1 MLIQTYPPPDYAA
14 VMYTDHNIG
23 MVLDTLEASGA
34 KEETVVAIM
43 GVSNLSRRLSAP
55 SQPAHRL
62 SMDAGPWLQSGR
74 AEPVVQDDCE
84 CWTIV

>member
-1 MLIQTYPPPDYAA
+1 
-14 VMYTDHNIG
+14 MYTDHNIG
-23 MVLDTLEASGA
+23 MVLDTLEASGV

-62 SMDAGPWLQSGR
+62 S
-74 AEPVVQDDCE
+74 VQDHGYNLGELNLWCKMTVSVGLLSD
-84 CWTIV
+84 TSPPHFAFAAGV

>member
-23 MVLDTLEASGA
+23 MVLDTLEASGV

-43 GVSNLSRRLSAP
+43 GVRNPSRRLSAP
-55 SQPAHRL
+55 SYSSQLIGCRCRTMVIIWA
-62 SMDAGPWLQSGR
+62 S
-74 AEPVVQDDCE
+74 
-84 CWTIV
+84 